1 MGIRL
6 CELVWF
12 VEHFHNRITAIQD
25 EVPPASVQPLR
36 IEFLGAAGEMW
47 STLILNHVEI
57 VDLWEEGKVRVVS
70 RI

>member
-12 VEHFHNRITAIQD
+12 VEHFHNRIIAIQD

-36 IEFLGAAGEMW
+36 IEFLRAAGEMW

-57 VDLWEEGKVRVVS
+57 VDLWEEGKVRVVG